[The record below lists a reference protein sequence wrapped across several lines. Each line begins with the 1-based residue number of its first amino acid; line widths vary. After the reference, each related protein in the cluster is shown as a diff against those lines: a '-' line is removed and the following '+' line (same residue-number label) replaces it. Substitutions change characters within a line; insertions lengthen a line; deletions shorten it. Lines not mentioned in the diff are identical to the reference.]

1 MTGDSE
7 SRVAIM
13 LSSEPLSR
21 DPQNHC
27 VPILDSFVDDEDES
41 VSYIVMPFLR
51 LVEEPPMETVGEF
64 IDFVDQILEVHVK
77 ILVDMPPLIVLV
89 GPCILA

>member
-1 MTGDSE
+1 M
-7 SRVAIM
+7 
-13 LSSEPLSR
+13 
-21 DPQNHC
+21 
-27 VPILDSFVDDEDES
+27 DDEDES

-64 IDFVDQILEVHVK
+64 IDFVDQILEVHVQ